1 MPPPP
6 LISLVSL
13 GSELAIHVYLSKHIV
28 SFTLLGFPLSGVP
41 QFPSSRA
48 GGRWQVDLVELPGT
62 YLVGSFYCLLAQSY
76 PVMRRPIRT
85 LFRLSFLHSLRMCG
99 HGVPRE

>member
-1 MPPPP
+1 MYT
-6 LISLVSL
+6 
-13 GSELAIHVYLSKHIV
+13 LASTSYRLRFSDFPFQECR
-28 SFTLLGFPLSGVP
+28 SFLPREQV
-41 QFPSSRA
+41 A